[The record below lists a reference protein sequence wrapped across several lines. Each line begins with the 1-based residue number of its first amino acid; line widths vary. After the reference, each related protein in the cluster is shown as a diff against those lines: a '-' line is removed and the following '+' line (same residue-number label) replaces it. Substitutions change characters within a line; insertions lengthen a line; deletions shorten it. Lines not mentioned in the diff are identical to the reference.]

1 MNSMPIFLNRDPQ
14 KVVGSIF
21 LSQELLDIYLLDI
34 YSETPYL
41 VINPIVESTVDI
53 PFRIIGF
60 SINPPPIEPPHKPKK
75 RGRPKKALMENE
87 DSSEKK
93 GKHG

>member
-1 MNSMPIFLNRDPQ
+1 MPIFLNRDPQ

-21 LSQELLDIYLLDI
+21 LSQELLDIY
-34 YSETPYL
+34 SETPYL
-41 VINPIVESTVDI
+41 VINPIAESTVDI
-53 PFRIIGF
+53 PFRVIGF